1 MSRKEFLAGLK
12 HMDMSAGIPSEKI
25 SEEIGVPSDLAEFQ
39 SWFHQRV
46 DDLLASMDV
55 NDDGTIDIKEF
66 DSVFSRPVESSDQVS
81 RQKKSNPQPQTP
93 HPDV

>member
-1 MSRKEFLAGLK
+1 MILILIHLNSDGKMSRKEFLAGLK

-25 SEEIGVPSDLAEFQ
+25 SEETGVPSDLAEFK

-81 RQKKSNPQPQTP
+81 
-93 HPDV
+93 